1 MKKPKKALSGNE
13 SAESNYLKAII
24 AQRSGEGTDAVVN
37 NLKKA
42 FAKDSSFKEKAARD
56 REFIKIFND
65 ANFSSAVK

>member
-1 MKKPKKALSGNE
+1 
-13 SAESNYLKAII
+13 LKAII

-37 NLKKA
+37 NLKNA
-42 FAKDSSFKEKAARD
+42 FAKDSSYKEKAARD